1 MKTNRRLNL
10 SIAVVMLALGTLLS
24 APPVEAGEKF
34 SWTLVTPFPISDAT
48 TPRMI
53 EWAKEVE
60 RETNGDLRIKVM
72 VAGQHPYQYRDGLK
86 IVTDGLAQLSHTGL
100 TYLTSVESWF
110 ALPLVPFAVPFDK
123 HMDFLVQWHEKVA
136 NPYLEKKYNLKVLTY
151 FLDAGGWGNAI
162 HTPVPLERLDSLK
175 GLKIRA
181 HDKYTSALAQILGAV
196 PATVPYSELY
206 VALQRKSIDGVM
218 TSLVGAYGQKLWEL
232 VKNTSMYDPYFGVDE
247 IVVSADVWAKVPPP
261 LQQKLNTL
269 LQKWVGRE
277 SMYAYHSTRNE
288 EIMKEAKEKYGAK
301 FTTPTPAFTAQM
313 REKCGSL
320 LDAYVTDGGDMAKQS
335 VALLNELMRQK

>member
-1 MKTNRRLNL
+1 MKTNRRLSL
-10 SIAVVMLALGTLLS
+10 SIAMVVLAFGTLLS
-24 APPVEAGEKF
+24 VPPIEAGEKF

-60 RETNGDLRIKVM
+60 KETDGEFRIKVL

-123 HMDFLVQWHEKVA
+123 HMDFLVRWHERIA

-181 HDKYTSALAQILGAV
+181 HDKYTSFLAQTLGAV

-218 TSLVGAYGQKLWEL
+218 TSLVGAYGQKLWEI
-232 VKNTSMYDPYFGVDE
+232 VKNTTMYEPYFGVDE
-247 IVVSADVWAKVPPP
+247 IVVSADAWAKVPPP

-277 SMYAYHSTRNE
+277 SMYAYHSKRNE
-288 EIMKEAKEKYGAK
+288 EIMKEAQEKYGAK
-301 FTTPTPAFTAQM
+301 FTTPSPAFTAQM

-320 LDAYVTDGGDMAKQS
+320 LDAYVKDGGDMAKQS
-335 VALLNELMRQK
+335 VDLLNELMKK